1 MVCVALQETSWTAP
15 PEVKAVLGKK
25 AQVYH
30 ICLCSPLR
38 FTLFDG
44 LDAWLECPASHRD
57 SLLYCNLWLPNAS
70 VRNVCYGLWLFR
82 GSVLTAAAWEHNRH
96 LVSSCSS
103 LGSCSGHPNCSRYER
118 LKVHLTDRTPC
129 FSGALREETGSA

>member
-44 LDAWLECPASHRD
+44 LDAWLECPASHR
-57 SLLYCNLWLPNAS
+57 
-70 VRNVCYGLWLFR
+70 V
-82 GSVLTAAAWEHNRH
+82 
-96 LVSSCSS
+96 
-103 LGSCSGHPNCSRYER
+103 
-118 LKVHLTDRTPC
+118 TPC
-129 FSGALREETGSA
+129 CTAICGCPMPVSGMCAMVCGSLEDLC